1 MADDGRPPKQGEHEM
16 PYIEGRVVHDADA
29 HIMEEPTWLLDHA
42 DAEVRERLEPQVALS
57 LSPDEDVDVIEHF
70 RQRHAD
76 PEFRARDA
84 AEIMDRKNFK
94 ATGSFIAE
102 DRPLA
107 LDLLGV
113 ASQLVFNTFNN
124 GHLLRLERGSDID
137 LAYGA
142 ARAHN
147 RAMTEFCSVD
157 PRLLPTCYVPLA
169 DFERSAAMAAE
180 AIAMGAAALL
190 VPSGCPRDHSPSHIG
205 LDPVWSQAEEAGI
218 PIVLHVGGGGQLLDP
233 KYFENGG
240 PEVKDFHGGDE
251 NFRSVDYMAIPGPP
265 AQTMATLIIDG
276 VLERHPDLRFGII
289 EQGAIW
295 LPSWMRQMESAVD
308 AFARHEERLQQL
320 SLRPSEYVR
329 RQVKATPYPTEDVR
343 WIAEQA
349 GPETVLFSTD
359 FPHVEGGRRPFER
372 FEASLGDAPEPV
384 RQAFY
389 CDNFVELMGTAVD
402 RLPVAAL

>member
-1 MADDGRPPKQGEHEM
+1 M
-16 PYIEGRVVHDADA
+16 PYITGRVVHDADA
-29 HIMEEPTWLLDHA
+29 HIMEEPSWLLDHA
-42 DAEVRERLEPQVALS
+42 DPGVRERLAPSVSLA

-76 PEFRARDA
+76 PEFRARDE

-124 GHLLRLERGSDID
+124 GHLLRLERGGDLD

-142 ARAHN
+142 AVAHN
-147 RAMTEFCSVD
+147 RGMVEFCSVD
-157 PRLLPTCYVPLA
+157 DRLLPTCYVPLA
-169 DFERSAAMAAE
+169 DFERSAAAAAQ
-180 AIAMGAAALL
+180 AIELGAAALL
-190 VPSGCPRDHSPSHIG
+190 VPSGCPVGHSPSHVG
-205 LDPVWSQAEEAGI
+205 LDPVWRQAEEAGI

-233 KYFENGG
+233 RYFDNGG
-240 PEVKDFHGGDE
+240 PYVKDFHGGDE

-265 AQTMATLIIDG
+265 AQTLACWIIDG
-276 VLERHPDLRFGII
+276 VLERHPALRVGVI

-295 LPSWMRQMESAVD
+295 IPSWMRQMESAFD
-308 AFARHEERLQQL
+308 AFARHEDRLQSL

-343 WIAEQA
+343 WIVEQA
-349 GPETVLFSTD
+349 GAEVPLFSTD
-359 FPHVEGGRRPFER
+359 FPHVEGGRRPVER
-372 FEASLGDAPEPV
+372 FEASLGDASEAV

-389 CDNFVELMGTAVD
+389 CDNFVDLMGTAID
-402 RLPVAAL
+402 RLPLAAAS

>member
-1 MADDGRPPKQGEHEM
+1 M

-29 HIMEEPTWLLDHA
+29 HIMEEPTWLIDHA
-42 DAEVRERLEPQVALS
+42 DPGVRDRLQPNVALS
-57 LSPDEDVDVIEHF
+57 LSPEEEVEAIEHF

-84 AEIMDRKNFK
+84 EEIMARKNFK

-124 GHLLRLERGSDID
+124 GNLLRLERSGDLD

-147 RAMTEFCSVD
+147 RGMVEFCSVD
-157 PRLLPTCYVPLA
+157 DRLLPTCYVPLA
-169 DFERSAAMAAE
+169 DFDRAAAMAGE

-190 VPSGCPRDHSPSHIG
+190 VPSGCPNDHSPSHLR
-205 LDPVWSQAEEAGI
+205 LDPVWRQAEEAGI
-218 PIVLHVGGGGQLLDP
+218 PIVLHVGGGGELLNP
-233 KYFENGG
+233 KYFVNGG
-240 PEVKDFHGGDE
+240 AYVPDFHGGDE

-265 AQTMATLIIDG
+265 AQTLATMIFDG
-276 VLERHPDLRFGII
+276 VLERHPALKIGVI

-295 LPSWMRQMESAVD
+295 VPGWMRQMESAFD
-308 AFARHEERLQQL
+308 AFLKHEQRLQDL
-320 SLRPSEYVR
+320 SLRPSEFVR
-329 RQVKATPYPTEDVR
+329 RQIRATPYPTEDVG
-343 WIAEQA
+343 WIVEQA
-349 GPETVLFSTD
+349 GAEVPLFSTD

-372 FEASLGDAPEPV
+372 FEASLGDASDEV

-389 CDNFVELMGTAVD
+389 CDNFVDLMGSAID
-402 RLPVAAL
+402 RLPLAAAS